1 MNETPDVLPRWLRN
15 TDVFVND
22 LKFDLN
28 NGIALIRLVEQLQ
41 KRSCTGR
48 IYLHDPTEIQCLM
61 NTQMALEALEEDGIK
76 LINIGSQDIVTGNL
90 KLILGLMWSIIQ
102 RYQIARSTKVPP
114 KKLIMAWLQAVIPVQ
129 LRINNFSSNQ
139 NSCLAYISYFTKEL
153 GPGYYATL
161 AQVQNLIPDIRIHDF
176 GSSWNDGFLL
186 CRLVTAVSGR
196 IAPFENDEMVFDDP
210 THWIWNV
217 RQENQQLNLDL
228 AFAKHAELDVEDLT
242 VLIVGP
248 SGRIPAHKIPITR
261 QKTENGAIISFTP
274 QSIGNYRV
282 HILCEDIELP
292 TSPIAL
298 EVLPAPSASEK
309 PTATV
314 MSEYFDT
321 ANIGNVTFT
330 GLSDPCPIGSVV
342 EVVINAQGGPA
353 RKDVSVLSVS
363 PKGVIN
369 RCEIIH
375 QDNYF
380 TAVFKPEE
388 VGTYKIQI
396 EYDHEPIRG
405 SPFICQVFD
414 ADRVSVYGLD
424 VGLVNQELKFTVDAS
439 RAGVG
444 TVKVSVFRNEQPI
457 PCSVVEEGGRNRYK
471 VQFTPQGPGKNYRI
485 NITFNGMEIKNSPFI
500 LDIAHASSVSVHGDQ
515 LKAAAVGRTARF
527 YVQTSEAEL
536 KDVNVVITDANDSQR
551 HARVLPIE
559 GENGRFQVEWKP
571 QNVGEHLIDV
581 LVYNQSVNDPIVCNV
596 GDPQKVSVTRIP
608 NFINVEALNKEL
620 SFEGRVHCEV
630 QELSKRRYLAKF
642 VPSEAI
648 PHKIEMKF
656 NGFPVKGSPWLVP
669 LRGTNVYSSS
679 KSQITSSLP
688 QSSGDLYMELVGLGL
703 HRAQVGEIS
712 FFDITTSTG
721 HLKPADVDILDDS
734 GKLVETRVIPLRT
747 ALRCEYQI
755 AKVGDYRLEIRIN
768 GRLIDSGPLTV
779 AGYDVSKVR
788 VHPVRTHGIGNPA
801 QFVVID
807 VTFNGVKVDGC
818 PIRVDINEKSIGK
831 QVSAPVVHPHR
842 FAGSTVGVAG
852 GTSPRPPSSAYFSA
866 GSPQVDTSPTSPAYQ
881 QRESPRSPS
890 LVAAHT
896 REKSSDEEQ
905 TRSALRSP
913 RLVHGANLGYTV
925 AHYGEGTDYQKSSP
939 THPSSDAPR
948 RYFGDPADLRD
959 TASHTRTDY
968 RAGESTVD
976 SGLGSYSATSP
987 RPHRYFESDT
997 RSSSREPEWR
1007 RSVHESNVP
1016 PSHAPPAPP
1025 QEDTQFEMTRS
1036 AEVRLYRD
1044 DEGNAHPT
1052 AVKTQALTSHS
1063 GPTTG
1068 GVSES
1073 GYDYRVTSDSS
1084 AIRPSRDQHR
1094 RIEQSSQ
1101 FSPAPIGDVEPQPDY
1116 AEPPIE
1122 FSSLHRTNEF
1132 TSVPLD
1138 NAIDQ
1143 RPIEEQ
1149 ISKHK
1154 RQSSGAGSMTPGTRR
1169 KLMEHS
1175 VQRSADLKE
1184 SSYEYQSE
1192 SDTGASRSSKPTT
1205 PRLSLKFG
1213 SRDRGNRSTDRGF
1226 DFGKSKFSSKHEVV
1240 RLGKDVEVKLESLKL
1255 GKEDQL
1261 RVVVTPPSRGRATD
1275 ESAVLSVPDLP
1286 HRLKKSGK
1294 TYEIIPT
1301 GTRKKEKAREK
1312 ERKREAKKDRNGLP
1326 SKPVVSKIPSLSRVG
1341 KPATVQIQLPNST
1354 DVVQATIVDSAKQ
1367 NCSAKIFEEDANTR
1381 RIEFV
1386 PTAVGDHEIV
1396 LHVNDSEVSGSPFTC
1411 RAYDPSSIVVG
1422 QIPDGVVN
1430 KPVHFTV
1437 SASEAGVGNL
1447 EVSVNDG
1454 KIPSMA
1460 HALGQH
1466 KYDISFVP
1474 REPIDH
1480 YVSIRFNNEP
1490 VNGSPFLCRL
1500 LGTQQ
1505 MRVRA
1510 LGPGLD
1516 RVAVGRNVNFVIHV
1530 DDTRGGNA
1538 SLPNVAISDP
1548 KGTPVPVT
1556 VYKDETE
1563 NDSNSARFIAEYT
1576 PKSVG
1581 NHQVEVT
1588 YEGQPISGSPFSV
1601 KAFDASCVR
1610 LSLDE
1615 AAVVGQPCTF
1625 TVSAADAG
1633 AGSLELIVS
1642 VQDRNV
1648 PNFVE
1653 AEGQAKFKVS
1663 FTPQEAR
1670 DHVISV
1676 KFNNEQVPGSPMV
1689 CPVRSSEQQ
1698 IPPLPT
1704 SPPPADNDELRLVG
1718 DLAVAQVGRPKGFS
1732 IDSPHPNVDCNVIVT
1747 GDHQIDIQVNG
1758 RSLAICPIV
1767 CHVLPDSS
1775 TVPETVRCGEPIDF
1789 DLLLGRVAPNE
1800 EIRVEVR
1807 SGDGKSFP
1815 CSFDVDKKKGRVRV
1829 GCTVSKQGRYS
1840 VILYRNGSIAEEHF
1854 FVAES
1859 SDSVGVV
1866 FLSFPERALIDRS
1879 SRFEL
1884 ELSEGLEDK
1893 LMIDVTDPEGSSV
1906 PVSLHRTA
1914 GRTFAVD
1921 WTPKTAGTHT
1931 VDIRLTGD
1939 AKSEPPRQIRVLDL
1953 SAVQLVGLVNAPVGV
1968 QQRFNLEWGQSG
1980 GGNATVKVTHGDN
1993 KSVACQMRRLK
2004 HGVDACSFVPSVPGL
2019 YLIDVAIDGVTLPE
2033 CPYECMIRDSGS
2045 VRAVGDAL
2053 NSAQC
2058 GRTARFEVIVGNRN
2072 HDDLDVT
2079 ISDPHRS
2086 PLPVRCYRQ
2095 QDNTYW
2101 VEFTPEMVG
2110 AHVIEVAL
2118 TDRSNHADAPIAGS
2132 PFHCE
2137 VVDPRRV
2144 AIRGLDDRLI
2154 LRHIANVTI
2163 NRRNAGNGQ
2172 LDFEITDPS
2181 GVPLKVDRLKNSV
2194 DDDSFTFLPNRLG
2207 PHSIRVQ
2214 LAGFPV
2220 PGLPKTIDVEEP
2232 GRITLQGPALES
2244 PVKVG
2249 EKAALLLDTRKAG
2262 GLKID
2267 VRNPHGEKLHHS
2279 TNKRPDNT
2287 TEITFHSNDVG
2298 THLVS
2303 VDFNNKKL
2311 VGSPYSVEVVD
2322 PRKVLV
2328 DDENTRDDGA
2338 LLLAT
2343 GERNAVDIDATAA
2356 GSGQLLR
2363 AEVRDPR
2370 GELLKEDE
2378 ARIESPGRGKFR
2390 LLITPKR
2397 TGTHKI
2403 YLTFA
2408 DYPVPS
2414 AHPLIAH
2421 VEQGRVSSPHGRVS
2435 TPKETR
2441 QEVRHTY
2448 TSSHSHS
2455 TSFDSQNTE
2464 HHARVKAYG
2473 DGINRAIV
2481 KEPTEFFIDATHAA
2495 PNMTTRK
2502 TPPNPLKVEATLIG
2516 DKADVPVRLV
2526 SAGPYLYKGTY
2537 TAMISGSY
2545 DLHVL
2550 VDDKPIRDSPFHVNV
2565 QAFKTPA
2572 ESIEVDSRTLK
2583 IGILG
2588 EDVKTVINT
2597 KNATPGNLSAQCEGP
2612 SRLEYCELYDNRDG
2626 SPFVFSVCNP
2636 PDASKVRVY
2645 GPGIEHGI
2653 LAKFESNFVVETR
2666 GAGAGQLTVR
2676 VRGPKGAFN
2685 VEMQRDRQQDR
2696 TIHCKYEPR
2705 EPGDYQVE
2713 VKWHNEHVPGSPFLV
2728 LIVDTEEELQRFLSG
2743 GIPSPPPLVP
2753 FAPPG
2758 WVPQMPI
2765 PGVAPPLMGPPLAP
2779 SIYGP
2784 IPVGMMPPA
2793 HAKGRRSAPP
2803 QVVYGRAPRRH

>member
-1 MNETPDVLPRWLRN
+1 MDEGPRY
-15 TDVFVND
+15 VS
-22 LKFDLN
+22 
-28 NGIALIRLVEQLQ
+28 QLYVIPAVA
-41 KRSCTGR
+41 T
-48 IYLHDPTEIQCLM
+48 TEAAGQGE
-61 NTQMALEALEEDGIK
+61 LEIT
-76 LINIGSQDIVTGNL
+76 INQG
-90 KLILGLMWSIIQ
+90 
-102 RYQIARSTKVPP
+102 KVPN
-114 KKLIMAWLQAVIPVQ
+114 KVELQD
-129 LRINNFSSNQ
+129 
-139 NSCLAYISYFTKEL
+139 
-153 GPGYYATL
+153 PG
-161 AQVQNLIPDIRIHDF
+161 R
-176 GSSWNDGFLL
+176 
-186 CRLVTAVSGR
+186 CLVT
-196 IAPFENDEMVFDDP
+196 F
-210 THWIWNV
+210 
-217 RQENQQLNLDL
+217 
-228 AFAKHAELDVEDLT
+228 
-242 VLIVGP
+242 
-248 SGRIPAHKIPITR
+248 IPQH
-261 QKTENGAIISFTP
+261 
-274 QSIGNYRV
+274 
-282 HILCEDIELP
+282 
-292 TSPIAL
+292 
-298 EVLPAPSASEK
+298 
-309 PTATV
+309 
-314 MSEYFDT
+314 
-321 ANIGNVTFT
+321 
-330 GLSDPCPIGSVV
+330 
-342 EVVINAQGGPA
+342 
-353 RKDVSVLSVS
+353 
-363 PKGVIN
+363 
-369 RCEIIH
+369 
-375 QDNYF
+375 
-380 TAVFKPEE
+380 
-388 VGTYKIQI
+388 VGTY
-396 EYDHEPIRG
+396 
-405 SPFICQVFD
+405 
-414 ADRVSVYGLD
+414 
-424 VGLVNQELKFTVDAS
+424 
-439 RAGVG
+439 
-444 TVKVSVFRNEQPI
+444 
-457 PCSVVEEGGRNRYK
+457 
-471 VQFTPQGPGKNYRI
+471 
-485 NITFNGMEIKNSPFI
+485 
-500 LDIAHASSVSVHGDQ
+500 
-515 LKAAAVGRTARF
+515 
-527 YVQTSEAEL
+527 
-536 KDVNVVITDANDSQR
+536 
-551 HARVLPIE
+551 
-559 GENGRFQVEWKP
+559 
-571 QNVGEHLIDV
+571 
-581 LVYNQSVNDPIVCNV
+581 
-596 GDPQKVSVTRIP
+596 
-608 NFINVEALNKEL
+608 
-620 SFEGRVHCEV
+620 
-630 QELSKRRYLAKF
+630 
-642 VPSEAI
+642 
-648 PHKIEMKF
+648 
-656 NGFPVKGSPWLVP
+656 
-669 LRGTNVYSSS
+669 
-679 KSQITSSLP
+679 
-688 QSSGDLYMELVGLGL
+688 
-703 HRAQVGEIS
+703 
-712 FFDITTSTG
+712 
-721 HLKPADVDILDDS
+721 
-734 GKLVETRVIPLRT
+734 
-747 ALRCEYQI
+747 
-755 AKVGDYRLEIRIN
+755 
-768 GRLIDSGPLTV
+768 
-779 AGYDVSKVR
+779 
-788 VHPVRTHGIGNPA
+788 
-801 QFVVID
+801 VID
-807 VTFNGVKVDGC
+807 VTFNGVKVEGC

-842 FAGSTVGVAG
+842 FTGSAVGVAG

-866 GSPQVDTSPTSPAYQ
+866 SSPQVDTSPTSPVYQ

-896 REKSSDEEQ
+896 RDKSSDEER
-905 TRSALRSP
+905 TRSTLRSP

-925 AHYGEGTDYQKSSP
+925 AHYGEGTEYQKSPPS
-939 THPSSDAPR
+939 HPPSDAPR
-948 RYFGDPADLRD
+948 RYFGDPTDLRD
-959 TASHTRTDY
+959 TASHARTDY

-1044 DEGNAHPT
+1044 GEGNAHPT
-1052 AVKTQALTSHS
+1052 AVKTQALTSHT

-1101 FSPAPIGDVEPQPDY
+1101 FSPAPIGDVEPRPDY

-1122 FSSLHRTNEF
+1122 FSSLNRTNEF
-1132 TSVPLD
+1132 KSVPLD

-1143 RPIEEQ
+1143 RPIEEE

-1154 RQSSGAGSMTPGTRR
+1154 RQPSGAGSMTPGTRR

-1213 SRDRGNRSTDRGF
+1213 SRDRGNRSADRGF
-1226 DFGKSKFSSKHEVV
+1226 EFGKSKFSSKHEVV

-1275 ESAVLSVPDLP
+1275 ESAALSVPDLP

-1294 TYEIIPT
+1294 TYEIIFKPSEVGTHKVLAFVNDQPHPASPFPIRVYDTSRIIVGEIPSQSVVNDTVEFTADATASGFGVLEIAIKDADGVIIPSHVNQLESGTAKFLVTFNPTTTGTHSVQISFNKEQIAGSPFRCEIVEAAQMAGGYDATTPT
-1301 GTRKKEKAREK
+1301 GTRKKDKAREK

-1326 SKPVVSKIPSLSRVG
+1326 SKPVVSKIPSLMRVG

-1354 DVVQATIVDSAKQ
+1354 DGVQATIVDSAKQ
-1367 NCSAKIFEEDANTR
+1367 NCPAKIFEEDANTR

-1386 PTAVGDHEIV
+1386 PEMVGDYVIT
-1396 LHVNDSEVSGSPFTC
+1396 LLVNETEVAGSPFTC
-1411 RAYDPSSIVVG
+1411 RAYDPSSIIVG

-1430 KPVHFTV
+1430 TPVHFIV
-1437 SASEAGVGNL
+1437 DAYAAGIGNL

-1510 LGPGLD
+1510 SGPGLD
-1516 RVAVGRNVNFVIHV
+1516 RVAVGRIVNFAILV
-1530 DDTRGGNA
+1530 DDSRGTNA
-1538 SLPNVAISDP
+1538 SLPKVTISDP
-1548 KGTPVPVT
+1548 KGTSVPVT
-1556 VYKDETE
+1556 VYKDDSE
-1563 NDSNSARFIAEYT
+1563 NDSNSARFIAEYS
-1576 PKSVG
+1576 PNSVG
-1581 NHQVEVT
+1581 NYQVQVI

-1610 LSLDE
+1610 LSLGE
-1615 AAVVGQPCTF
+1615 AAIVGQPCTF
-1625 TVSAADAG
+1625 TVSASDAG

-1689 CPVRSSEQQ
+1689 CPVLSSGQQ
-1698 IPPLPT
+1698 VPPLPT

-1732 IDSPHPNVDCNVIVT
+1732 IDAPHPNVDCNVIVT
-1747 GDHQIDIQVNG
+1747 GPGKRNVPVELIRVGEGDHHIDIQVNG

-1767 CHVLPDSS
+1767 CHVLSDSS

-1859 SDSVGVV
+1859 SDSIGVV

-1884 ELSEGLEDK
+1884 ELSDGLEDK
-1893 LMIDVTDPEGSSV
+1893 LMIDVTDSDGNSV

-1931 VDIRLTGD
+1931 VDVRLTGE
-1939 AKSEPPRQIRVLDL
+1939 AKTEPPRQIRVLDL

-1980 GGNATVKVTHGDN
+1980 GGNTTVKVTHGDN

-2033 CPYECMIRDSGS
+2033 CPYECMIRDSGA

-2058 GRTARFEVIVGNRN
+2058 GRTARFEVVVGNTN

-2079 ISDPHRS
+2079 ITDPHRS

-2101 VEFTPEMVG
+2101 VEFTPEVVG
-2110 AHVIEVAL
+2110 AHLIEIAL
-2118 TDRSNHADAPIAGS
+2118 TDRSNHADTPIPGS

-2144 AIRGLDDRLI
+2144 AIRGLDDRLV

-2172 LDFEITDPS
+2172 LNFEISDPS
-2181 GVPLKVDRLKNSV
+2181 GAPLKVDRLKNSV

-2220 PGLPKTIDVEEP
+2220 PGLPKTIDVEEA

-2249 EKAALLLDTRKAG
+2249 ETAALLLDTRKAG

-2267 VRNPHGEKLHHS
+2267 VRSPHGEKLQHS

-2287 TEITFHSNDVG
+2287 TEITFHPNDVG

-2303 VDFNNKKL
+2303 VDYNNKKL
-2311 VGSPYSVEVVD
+2311 VGSPYSVHVVD

-2370 GELLKEDE
+2370 GELLKENE

-2408 DYPVPS
+2408 DHPVPS

-2421 VEQGRVSSPHGRVS
+2421 VEQGRASPHGRVS

-2455 TSFDSQNTE
+2455 TSFDSQTTE
-2464 HHARVKAYG
+2464 QHARVKAYG

-2495 PNMTTRK
+2495 PNATARK

-2537 TAMISGSY
+2537 TALIGGSY

-2550 VDDKPIRDSPFHVNV
+2550 VDDKPIRDSPFRVNV

-2572 ESIEVDSRTLK
+2572 ESIEVDFRTLK
-2583 IGILG
+2583 MGILG
-2588 EDVKTVINT
+2588 EDVKTIINT
-2597 KNATPGNLSAQCEGP
+2597 KNATPGHLSAQCEGP
-2612 SRLEYCELYDNRDG
+2612 SRLEYCELYDNRDGTYILRVTPKELGKHVLTIRYADEHVPG

-2758 WVPQMPI
+2758 WVPQMPM

-2803 QVVYGRAPRRH
+2803 QVVYGRAQRRH